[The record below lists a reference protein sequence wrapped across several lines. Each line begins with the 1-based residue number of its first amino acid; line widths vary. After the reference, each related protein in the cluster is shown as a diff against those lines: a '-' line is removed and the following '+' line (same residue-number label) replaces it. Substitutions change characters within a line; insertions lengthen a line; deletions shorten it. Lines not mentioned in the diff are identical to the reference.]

1 MDPANLS
8 IAISNLLAIAWA
20 GFVGGRADFIAC
32 RSLVRIR
39 EAFSAK
45 SSANMNHDIV
55 QGVIRSF
62 TSATKEFFQNVIAAS
77 IVDEE
82 LAFAKKVADLF
93 SGPENDFLRSGDELT
108 NSLSSGLSR
117 FIGELESR
125 EFLKH
130 DLTDALTDSVWR
142 WLENA
147 VGMTIPS
154 SLKDAF
160 CFGRINTTCNI
171 PPWASIYRVWVA
183 EDQ

>member
-130 DLTDALTDSVWR
+130 ELARLGAL
-142 WLENA
+142 
-147 VGMTIPS
+147 
-154 SLKDAF
+154 
-160 CFGRINTTCNI
+160 
-171 PPWASIYRVWVA
+171 
-183 EDQ
+183 